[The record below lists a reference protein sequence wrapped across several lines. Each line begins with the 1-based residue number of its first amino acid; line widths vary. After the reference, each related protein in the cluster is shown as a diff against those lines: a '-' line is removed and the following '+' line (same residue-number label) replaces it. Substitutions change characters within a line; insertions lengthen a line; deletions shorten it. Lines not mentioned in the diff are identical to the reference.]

1 MADDHSHSGI
11 PPPVFLVVAIALGV
25 VLDLLAPLSVLPNGL
40 AIGFGV
46 ALGVP
51 AVLLNWW
58 SAVTMLRA
66 RTSLTGL
73 GSSTV
78 VLKSGPFQISRNPIY
93 VSMLLLAGAV
103 ALAVNSAWGLML
115 LMPLFLVLYFS
126 AIIPEERY
134 LERKFGEE
142 YRDYCA
148 RVRRWV

>member
-25 VLDLLAPLSVLPNGL
+25 VLDLLVPLSVLPNGL

-66 RTSLTGL
+66 GTSLTGL

-78 VLKSGPFQISRNPIY
+78 VLKNGPFRISRNPIY